1 MKTQITFIVSLLIS
15 LLLLSGCKSDDK
27 QGPLLQKEINSL
39 KQIELQSENIA
50 NSEDAFNILR
60 DLNQT
65 LKDIREGT
73 LTFENDYR
81 AVSENEKQQLETSF
95 INAKNEIDQSLKV
108 ISNNI
113 DPYKNDER
121 VSKML
126 DKLHEIM
133 ISK

>member
-1 MKTQITFIVSLLIS
+1 MKTQITFIISLLMS
-15 LLLLSGCKSDDK
+15 LLLLFGCKSDEK

-39 KQIELQSENIA
+39 KQIEQRSENIE

-81 AVSENEKQQLETSF
+81 AVSENEQQQLETSF

>member
-1 MKTQITFIVSLLIS
+1 MKTQITFITSLLLS
-15 LLLLSGCKSDDK
+15 LLLLSGCQSEKK
-27 QGPLLQKEINSL
+27 QGPLLQEEINTL
-39 KQIELQSENIA
+39 KQIEQRSENIE
-50 NSEDAFNILR
+50 NSEDAFNVLR

-73 LTFENDYR
+73 LTLENEYR
-81 AVSENEKQQLETSF
+81 TVPENEKQQLESEF
-95 INAKNEIDQSLKV
+95 KIAKNEIDQSLKV

-113 DPYKNDER
+113 EPYKENER

-126 DKLHEIM
+126 DKLNEIM